1 MESPAFI
8 FGPFRLEP
16 ATGRLLRDGA
26 PVQLGHR
33 ALRLLGVLAEADGA
47 VVKKLTLM
55 DRVWPGAL
63 VEEGNLSVQIAALR
77 RAMGTDRDGRDWVLT
92 VPREGYR
99 LVMASQAAKVDPH
112 VRPNIAVLPF
122 QDMGGAARGDYFA
135 DGVVE
140 QIISALG
147 RFRDFAVI
155 ARNSSFVYRGREG
168 DLAAVASDLGVRYLL
183 TGSVRRAGQRLRI
196 SAQLVEAESGAHLW
210 SDHFDGTESD
220 VFDFQDRITE
230 AVVSVVA
237 PQIRAAELV
246 RARRE
251 RPASLWAYDI
261 YLQAL
266 PLILTE
272 RESDNVAARALLD
285 EGLKTEPDDARLL
298 ALASFALEHRNT
310 MGWPRLGPDD
320 NEQCIS
326 FARQA
331 LERANGDAAV
341 LVHCGISLFHVGKEY
356 AWGRAILLSAL
367 DANPNNLI
375 VVVATGVALLHC
387 GSVEEAKNCFHRA
400 NRLSPR
406 DPFAH
411 IALCGLA
418 HAHMIER
425 QYEVALDFAAR
436 SLAVNPNFDPT
447 FWMLISANAQLGRMS
462 EAQTYL
468 ERLTE
473 LNPGISLRRIV
484 AAQPSYEPQRMVPIF
499 DGLQMAGM
507 PEG

>member
-1 MESPAFI
+1 MENPPII

-26 PVQLGHR
+26 LVQLGNR
-33 ALRLLGVLAEADGA
+33 ALVLLAALAEADG
-47 VVKKLTLM
+47 VVVPKSALM
-55 DRVWPGAL
+55 DRVWPGAV
-63 VEEGNLSVQIAALR
+63 VEEGNLTVQIAALR

-99 LVMASQAAKVDPH
+99 LVMASQATKVDPH

-122 QDMGGAARGDYFA
+122 HDMGGSAQGDYFA
-135 DGVVE
+135 DGIGE

-196 SAQLVEAESGAHLW
+196 SAQLVEAESGTHLW

-230 AVVSVVA
+230 AVVSLVA

-251 RPASLWAYDI
+251 RPASMEAYDI

-272 RESDNVAARALLD
+272 RESDNVAARTLLD
-285 EGLKTEPDDARLL
+285 AGLKAAPEDARLL
-298 ALASFALEHRNT
+298 ALAAFALEHRLT
-310 MGWPRLGPDD
+310 MGWATLGPRDID
-320 NEQCIS
+320 QCVDV
-326 FARQA
+326 ARRG
-331 LERANGDAAV
+331 LERANGDAAAM
-341 LVHCGISLFHVGKEY
+341 VHCGMALLQVAKDY

-367 DANPNNLI
+367 EANPNNLI
-375 VVVATGVALLHC
+375 VVTAAGVAHLHC
-387 GSVEEAKNCFHRA
+387 GSIDEAKNCFLRA

-418 HAHMIER
+418 HAHMVSR
-425 QYEVALDFAAR
+425 DYETALDFAAK
-436 SLAVNPNFDPT
+436 SLAINQNFDAT
-447 FWMLISANAQLGRMS
+447 YWMLIAGYAQLGRMQD
-462 EAQTYL
+462 AQTYL
-468 ERLTE
+468 ARLKE
-473 LNPGISLRRIV
+473 LNPGITVQRII
-484 AAQPSYEPQRMVPIF
+484 AGQPSYEPERMVPIF
-499 DGLQMAGM
+499 DGLRMAGM
-507 PEG
+507 PEA